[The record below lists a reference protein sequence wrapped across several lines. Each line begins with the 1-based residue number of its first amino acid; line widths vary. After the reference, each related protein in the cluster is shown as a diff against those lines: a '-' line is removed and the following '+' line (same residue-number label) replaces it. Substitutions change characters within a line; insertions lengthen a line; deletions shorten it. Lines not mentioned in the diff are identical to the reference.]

1 MSPKKRKFRKFTLF
15 FTAVFCE
22 ETCVLFDIKGFLRIQ
37 ELSLTPKSTS
47 KHSLTNFLDFG
58 SILRPSLRLLV
69 HLEAKSSLF
78 QLFIMMNF
86 YLTDGDNEI
95 ALLTNFSSFLE
106 TSRDFYHS
114 KSICQWFLNTPKAS
128 EGHFQSFPRLHK
140 QKFANLMKIRENAT
154 FVYCCLSKNSASL
167 FWFSAFKMGA
177 SEFEQMKIKAI

>member
-1 MSPKKRKFRKFTLF
+1 M
-15 FTAVFCE
+15 
-22 ETCVLFDIKGFLRIQ
+22 
-37 ELSLTPKSTS
+37 TPKSTS

-106 TSRDFYHS
+106 TSITQNPFFNDS
-114 KSICQWFLNTPKAS
+114 
-128 EGHFQSFPRLHK
+128 
-140 QKFANLMKIRENAT
+140 
-154 FVYCCLSKNSASL
+154 
-167 FWFSAFKMGA
+167 
-177 SEFEQMKIKAI
+177 